1 MSLVSFHHG
10 PHTDSFSFGWVNA
23 SYIVGL
29 QVLDQSMRRR
39 LGALASWDE
48 YKEKKTP
55 EHRASG
61 SHVPPLANV
70 IKGLD
75 GAMEG
80 DWREQAVFA

>member
-1 MSLVSFHHG
+1 
-10 PHTDSFSFGWVNA
+10 
-23 SYIVGL
+23 
-29 QVLDQSMRRR
+29 MRRR

-61 SHVPPLANV
+61 SHVPPLTNV